1 MKMRFIPYFLVAAM
15 AFNLMLF
22 PSTVFA
28 AASGTFDI
36 LSGSSAINTGES
48 FTVTVVGKNIQDM
61 YACEVRLIF
70 DNTLLNFVNLTSD
83 VQGSQHKILPK
94 ADENT
99 ILFAV
104 AKYENQLPETGDVTL
119 CTITFTGKAEGIAK
133 VTLNTIELMDEILR
147 STDYSVKKTIE
158 VSVAASPTPPPNF
171 EPLPDP
177 ASPIDAPVQIITVI
191 PEIVPLDA
199 VTSTARVDLGEKA
212 RDIFAMEGVSVISIP
227 PVPGTDT
234 YTLSIPADS
243 LSGTLGG
250 GLLNF
255 TTGTGSI
262 TISGNMLAGIPE
274 AEGKEIDITI
284 GGGDKASL
292 PDDLKETIGDRPLVQ
307 LTLSLGGIQSQWN
320 NPQAPV
326 TVSIPYTPTAEE
338 LVDPEHI
345 VVWYIDGEGNI
356 ISVPN
361 GRYDTET
368 GRVTFTVTHFSYYA
382 VAYVH
387 KTFGDLD
394 SVAWAKKS
402 IEVLASK
409 GIIAGT
415 GGNAYSP
422 TLNITRADYL
432 LLLVRTL
439 GLWAEVEDNYDDVE
453 PGTYYYEGVGI
464 ARKLG
469 ITLGVGN
476 NRFLPREPITRQDMM
491 VLTVRAMKIA
501 GKLDSTGDLSA
512 LNQFGDKS
520 QVASYAGG
528 PIAAL
533 VEAGLIMGN
542 KNLIYPLA
550 NATRAET
557 AVLMYRIYNME

>member
-1 MKMRFIPYFLVAAM
+1 M
-15 AFNLMLF
+15 
-22 PSTVFA
+22 
-28 AASGTFDI
+28 
-36 LSGSSAINTGES
+36 
-48 FTVTVVGKNIQDM
+48 
-61 YACEVRLIF
+61 
-70 DNTLLNFVNLTSD
+70 
-83 VQGSQHKILPK
+83 
-94 ADENT
+94 
-99 ILFAV
+99 
-104 AKYENQLPETGDVTL
+104 
-119 CTITFTGKAEGIAK
+119 
-133 VTLNTIELMDEILR
+133 
-147 STDYSVKKTIE
+147 
-158 VSVAASPTPPPNF
+158 
-171 EPLPDP
+171 
-177 ASPIDAPVQIITVI
+177 
-191 PEIVPLDA
+191 DA